1 MYSVDNLE
9 ISGYQNELV
18 PNTFFRQDEEASHL
32 AILLPGWEYTCQ
44 MPLLYYPAR
53 LLLAMGTDVLQVEYI
68 YNLRADFQAL
78 PGSEQQQWLFS
89 DASAATST
97 ALAQRNYKRVTL
109 IGKSIGTVAMGH
121 LLTTE
126 PRLKEAKAVWLT
138 PLLKNEK
145 LRTQIQQYGQH
156 SLFVIGTADPHYNP
170 THLDE
175 VKQATKG
182 EAVVIEGAD
191 HSLEI
196 KGEIIKSLK
205 AIEQVID
212 AIKAFFS

>member
-1 MYSVDNLE
+1 MYSAETLE
-9 ISGYQNELV
+9 ISGYQKQPV
-18 PNTFFRQDEEASHL
+18 PNTFFRQDEKASHL

-53 LLLAMGTDVLQVEYI
+53 ILLAMGTDVLQVEYI

-78 PGSEQQQWLFS
+78 PGSEQQQWLSS

-97 ALAQRNYKRVTL
+97 ALAQQSYKKVTL

-126 PRLKEAKAVWLT
+126 PKLAQAQAVWLT
-138 PLLKNEK
+138 PLLRNEK
-145 LRTQIQQYGQH
+145 LRTQIKQGGQH

-205 AIEQVID
+205 AMEQVID
-212 AIKAFFS
+212 AMKAFFA